1 MKIALIFWGLT
12 RSLSKTI
19 NNIEEKILNHL
30 KNNKIEYKIFLHT
43 YYFEGNLDD
52 RRTGERN
59 IKLDFE
65 EYKLLKPDYF
75 QIDNQ
80 DEIKKQINIS
90 KFLRFR
96 YSYVQQ
102 TSENLICALYS
113 QMKATEMMEQSQEKF
128 DYVWFLRPDVIF
140 RNAMPLHWL
149 KWVNDNRF
157 LVPNF
162 AHCGGINDRMAI
174 LTPKLASIYG
184 KRFLKLEE
192 YGILLRGQKI
202 SSERFLKW
210 VMKNYKEK
218 NINYLF
224 KRLRA
229 NGNFHDLDIKL
240 F

>member
-12 RSLSKTI
+12 RCLNKTLP
-19 NNIEEKILNHL
+19 NLQQKILNHL

-43 YYFEGNLDD
+43 YYFEGNYVNP
-52 RRTGERN
+52 RAGETN

-75 QIDNQ
+75 VVDNQ
-80 DEIKKQINIS
+80 DDIKKKININ
-90 KFLRFR
+90 KLLRFR
-96 YSYVQQ
+96 YSYIQK

-113 QMKATEMMEQSQEKF
+113 QMKATELMENCGEKF

-140 RNAMPLHWL
+140 RDMLPLHWL
-149 KWVNDNRF
+149 KWINDKRF
-157 LVPNF
+157 LVPVF
-162 AHCGGINDRMAI
+162 GRYGGINDRMAI
-174 LTPKLASIYG
+174 LKPNLASIYG

-192 YGILLRGQKI
+192 YGISLRGKKI
-202 SSERFLKW
+202 SSEKFLKW
-210 VMKNYKEK
+210 LMIRYRLKH
-218 NINYLF
+218 INYLF

-229 NGNFHDLDIKL
+229 NGLFNDLDNKL